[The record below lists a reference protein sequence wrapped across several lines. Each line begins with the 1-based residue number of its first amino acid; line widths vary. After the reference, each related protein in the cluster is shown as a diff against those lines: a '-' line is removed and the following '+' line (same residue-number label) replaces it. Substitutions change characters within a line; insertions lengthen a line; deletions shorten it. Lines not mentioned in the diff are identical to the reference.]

1 MRRGAKPLEPG
12 LRTSRKC
19 VSQLA
24 ANSGFRCGNIG
35 PSGVAKA
42 GLRAKLCLVFPAL
55 TGAGALRMRPPRVPP
70 ALFLTAVH
78 RCVNYRIVT
87 GNQLKR
93 WLAAR
98 GCTRVFHRGKGTLL
112 PRHGSKEL
120 PTGTGES
127 IKRAL
132 GLK

>member
-1 MRRGAKPLEPG
+1 MRYPLVP
-12 LRTSRKC
+12 
-19 VSQLA
+19 
-24 ANSGFRCGNIG
+24 F
-35 PSGVAKA
+35 
-42 GLRAKLCLVFPAL
+42 
-55 TGAGALRMRPPRVPP
+55 ALR
-70 ALFLTAVH
+70 LTAVH
-78 RCVNYRIVT
+78 RCAYYRIVI

-98 GCTRVFHRGKGTLL
+98 GCTFEEGSKHIKVFHGGKGTLL

-120 PTGTGES
+120 PTGTVES

>member
-1 MRRGAKPLEPG
+1 
-12 LRTSRKC
+12 
-19 VSQLA
+19 
-24 ANSGFRCGNIG
+24 
-35 PSGVAKA
+35 
-42 GLRAKLCLVFPAL
+42 
-55 TGAGALRMRPPRVPP
+55 
-70 ALFLTAVH
+70 
-78 RCVNYRIVT
+78 VNYRIVT

-98 GCTRVFHRGKGTLL
+98 GCTFEDCPKHIKVFHRGKGTLL

-120 PTGTGES
+120 PTGTVER